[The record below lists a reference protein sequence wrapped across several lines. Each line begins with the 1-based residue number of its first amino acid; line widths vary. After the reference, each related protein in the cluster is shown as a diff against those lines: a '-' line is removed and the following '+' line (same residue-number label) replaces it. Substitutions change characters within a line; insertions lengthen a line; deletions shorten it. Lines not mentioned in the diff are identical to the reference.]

1 MGSSSSKISSSSP
14 KILGSEI
21 LATIIA
27 PIWNAISKAGR
38 IQYTQDVNLREE
50 LEVIKKSMAELTQE
64 RDKARDEIREKSDA
78 LAAVQRERE
87 ALNGPMEEMTR
98 KFKFLAEEIGT
109 LNTQLGQAQGEM
121 DDTKKQLDRREME
134 MRIANTELE
143 HIKVKH
149 SQTTALLETR
159 TAELKGAQAFLT
171 KADSTAGADVVRMV
185 EGLDAEIL
193 QTAAFMADHFV
204 FEEKQNMTDEVQEAV
219 NRIAELLG
227 PKIVDL
233 LGTTEHANDP
243 TLIQLACQAT
253 TIAFCRW
260 TILSWDFDEPDYDQ
274 FLQHI
279 YMTVQQAGELTVVCW
294 DSVAAC

>member
-1 MGSSSSKISSSSP
+1 MGSSSSKNSSSP
-14 KILGSEI
+14 PKIFGSDI
-21 LATIIA
+21 LAA
-27 PIWNAISKAGR
+27 LARIWNVNVHNGKAGH
-38 IQYTQDVNLREE
+38 IQDVDLREE
-50 LEVIKKSMAELTQE
+50 LEAMKKSMAELTQE
-64 RDKARDEIREKSDA
+64 RDKARDEIREKGDA
-78 LAAVQRERE
+78 LATVQRERE
-87 ALNGPMEEMTR
+87 ALNGPMEELN
-98 KFKFLAEEIGT
+98 KKLKVLVEQIGT

-143 HIKVKH
+143 HIKMKH

-204 FEEKQNMTDEVQEAV
+204 FEEKQHMTDEVQEAV
-219 NRIAELLG
+219 DRLAELLG

-233 LGTTEHANDP
+233 LGTAEHANDP

-253 TIAFCRW
+253 TTAFCRW
-260 TILSWDFDEPDYDQ
+260 TILSWDFDDPDYDQ

-279 YMTVQQAGELTVVCW
+279 YITVQQAGELTVVCW
-294 DSVAAC
+294 DLVAAY